1 MVRIKPQLAAFL
13 LAFPLCGLAS
23 AQQPATA
30 SGPTRLGTP
39 ASLKKFNVTIRRFD
53 LHKGIDSGEDFVLPV
68 DSIDEDHAISSTLA
82 NAISWTTKAQ
92 GGAILPVAF
101 CCVAIEERK

>member
-1 MVRIKPQLAAFL
+1 MKTRLAA
-13 LAFPLCGLAS
+13 LALALCFSGIIH
-23 AQQPATA
+23 AQQPVPAA

-39 ASLKKFNVTIRRFD
+39 VNLRKFNVTIRRFD

-92 GGAILPVAF
+92 GGAVLPVAF